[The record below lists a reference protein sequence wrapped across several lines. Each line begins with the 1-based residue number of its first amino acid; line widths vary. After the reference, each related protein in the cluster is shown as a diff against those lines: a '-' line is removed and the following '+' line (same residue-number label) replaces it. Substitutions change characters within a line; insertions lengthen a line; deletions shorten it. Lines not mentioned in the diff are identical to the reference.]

1 MEEAA
6 ITILAKEAAEEEL
19 TKEAEEEDEG
29 TTSSLS

>member
-1 MEEAA
+1 MEEVA
-6 ITILAKEAAEEEL
+6 ITILAKEAEEL

>member
-6 ITILAKEAAEEEL
+6 ITILAKEAEEEL

>member
-6 ITILAKEAAEEEL
+6 ITILTKEAEEEL

-29 TTSSLS
+29 TTGF

>member
-6 ITILAKEAAEEEL
+6 IRILAKEAEEL

-29 TTSSLS
+29 TTGF